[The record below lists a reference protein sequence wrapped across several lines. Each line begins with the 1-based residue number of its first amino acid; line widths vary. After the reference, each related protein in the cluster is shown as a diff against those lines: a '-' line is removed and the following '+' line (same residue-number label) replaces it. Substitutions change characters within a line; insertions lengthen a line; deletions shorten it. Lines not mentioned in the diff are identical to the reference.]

1 MHGTGTT
8 TMSMVQQD
16 PTIVTTMVRLTMS
29 IVMITVQQTGITT
42 MTTAL
47 PIGTLRT
54 IMVLPTG
61 ITTTT
66 TVQQTG
72 TMTMIMV
79 QLIGTTTMTTVLP
92 IGHMKSL
99 HMTGGTKRILSR
111 QRRQRQIL
119 CVTSRS
125 QILQSIVVMLSLFHG
140 VVQTPIV

>member
-72 TMTMIMV
+72 T
-79 QLIGTTTMTTVLP
+79 TTMTTVLP
-92 IGHMKSL
+92 IGHMKSR
-99 HMTGGTKRILSR
+99 HMTGHTRNHHILMNHLHMIGTTKRL
-111 QRRQRQIL
+111 
-119 CVTSRS
+119 
-125 QILQSIVVMLSLFHG
+125 
-140 VVQTPIV
+140 PIHTTGPMK